1 VQRRRQ
7 HRTESG
13 LQNRTK
19 GIEDGALKQRDANGP
34 KGALM
39 FSRDGAQDGPDG
51 ALDVVGPW
59 KAAARC
65 SATYL
70 TSRPR
75 QPTAC
80 GPAHVKRVA
89 KQRVA
94 RLS

>member
-1 VQRRRQ
+1 MQRRRQ

-51 ALDVVGPW
+51 ALDVVG
-59 KAAARC
+59 